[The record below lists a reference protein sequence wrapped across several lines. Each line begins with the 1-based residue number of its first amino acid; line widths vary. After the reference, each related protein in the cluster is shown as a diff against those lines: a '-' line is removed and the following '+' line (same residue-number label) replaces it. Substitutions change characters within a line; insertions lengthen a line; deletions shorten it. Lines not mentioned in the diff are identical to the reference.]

1 MDTLRKLIKITNESK
16 EKVKK
21 YEELWIKIKYLN
33 RSITKNSDYY
43 HEKYIKSKIKIFYQT
58 KNHMKHMK
66 TF

>member
-21 YEELWIKIKYLN
+21 YEEMWIKIKYLN

-43 HEKYIKSKIKIFYQT
+43 HEKYIKSKIKIFY
-58 KNHMKHMK
+58 
-66 TF
+66 